1 MKMKE
6 EAITDGF
13 YDLMYSAK
21 TIKEVL
27 SEVYEY
33 GFANGFKQG
42 NDNAREVAEFE
53 EKKNRC
59 GNKHPNGEPNSK

>member
-1 MKMKE
+1 MKE

-13 YDLMYSAK
+13 YDLMYSTK

-27 SEVYEY
+27 NEVYEY

-42 NDNAREVAEFE
+42 NDNAKEVADF
-53 EKKNRC
+53 EKKKEALQKDGKNY
-59 GNKHPNGEPNSK
+59 

>member
-1 MKMKE
+1 MKTKE
-6 EAITDGF
+6 EALTDGF
-13 YDLMYSAK
+13 YDLMYSTK

-27 SEVYEY
+27 GEVYEY

-53 EKKNRC
+53 KYLKDLLE
-59 GNKHPNGEPNSK
+59 HPVKIIL

>member
-1 MKMKE
+1 MKIKE

-13 YDLMYSAK
+13 YDLIYSTK

-42 NDNAREVAEFE
+42 NDNAKEVMEFE
-53 EKKNRC
+53 KKKTLL
-59 GNKHPNGEPNSK
+59 NKK